1 MSTIAVVGLKRWNE
15 WTLRIVGC
23 TLAKQFLGNTI
34 SCDPNMILTSKV
46 GLIDATVLLS
56 PLVKFEEAVFIWHVW
71 YTAEDRI
78 TWRISANEPK
88 ASHRHLALTF
98 GAWQSLYSCR
108 QLVLLRTVDIIY
120 ERHHSNYNDH
130 SDERY
135 KCHNGWIQLGGLSR
149 AEGTRMIRYYRTMIV
164 RSSVK

>member
-56 PLVKFEEAVFIWHVW
+56 PLVEFEEAVFIWHVW
-71 YTAEDRI
+71 YTAEYRV
-78 TWRISANEPK
+78 TWRMSTNEPK
-88 ASHRHLALTF
+88 TRHRHLVLTF
-98 GAWQSLYSCR
+98 GTWQFLYSCR
-108 QLVLLRTVDIIY
+108 QLALLRTVDIVY
-120 ERHHSNYNDH
+120 ERHHANYNDH

-135 KCHNGWIQLGGLSR
+135 ECHTGWIQLGGLSR